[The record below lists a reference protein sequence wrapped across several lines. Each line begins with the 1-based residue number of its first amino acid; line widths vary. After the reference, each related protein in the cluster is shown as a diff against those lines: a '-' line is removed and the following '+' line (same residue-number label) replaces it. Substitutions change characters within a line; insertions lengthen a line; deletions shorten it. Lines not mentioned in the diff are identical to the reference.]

1 MTRVTKPE
9 EAPIVKPLNIG
20 HERICECPA
29 NRINCSTPKEWIR
42 GQVAIWEMYYEK
54 RDIRDKNIHPAAFPI
69 SLPAKCIDLF
79 THRGD
84 LVLDPFLGTGSTLVA
99 AQDLDRN
106 AVGFDLKPEYI
117 EVAQSRLGQSTLFGK
132 STTQLAV
139 KADARE
145 ISNYLTEQSV
155 ALCVTSPPYANMLNR
170 KRLNKTMRS
179 DLRQNEHFRQN
190 LQYSTDPRDLGTMK
204 SEDFTSAIAEVY
216 RGILPLLKPKAH
228 CIINVNDLWEDNRRI
243 LLHVLIIKAMES
255 VGYEL
260 RNIIVWDKRNLV
272 NKVGI
277 YGWPNN
283 FITLSV
289 TFEYILD
296 FWRPA

>member
-1 MTRVTKPE
+1 MKRETKRHE
-9 EAPIVKPLNIG
+9 EPTILDIG
-20 HERICECPA
+20 HERTCECPA

-42 GQVAIWEMYYEK
+42 GQVAIWELYYEG
-54 RDIRDKNIHPAAFPI
+54 RDIRDKTIHPAAYPI

-79 THRGD
+79 THRGQ

-106 AVGFDLKPEYI
+106 AVGFDLKQEY
-117 EVAQSRLGQSTLFGK
+117 VDLAKTRLGQSTLFGK
-132 STTQLAV
+132 SAKQLAI

-145 ISNYLTEQSV
+145 IPKCLEEESIS
-155 ALCVTSPPYANMLNR
+155 LCVTSPPYANMLNR
-170 KRLNKTMRS
+170 KRLNKTLRS
-179 DLRQNEHFRQN
+179 DLRQNEHFLQN
-190 LQYSTDPRDLGTMK
+190 LQYSKDPHDLGTLK
-204 SEDFTSAIAEVY
+204 SEEYASALAEIY
-216 RGILPLLKPKAH
+216 RGILPLLRPKAH
-228 CIINVNDLWEDNRRI
+228 CVINVNDLWEDNRRI
-243 LLHVLIIKAMES
+243 LLHVKIIEALES

-283 FITLSV
+283 FITLSI

-296 FWRPA
+296 FWRPPQK